1 MDPELIMAILR
12 MLNPKGQADKADYNR
27 LFDPMIGALS
37 GSLGGSGMGASGKT
51 QQQIELETMPTFALY
66 ENPDY
71 YGPGSIETMIANSV
85 RQDTP
90 PLQIK
95 QQILEQISSDP
106 KYLNAADEVSGDL
119 IGLANKL
126 TGEWQNFKVA
136 SMNNQ
141 AASSKMFAEA
151 GLSDPSEQYD
161 PTQQYSDAF
170 AKLDS
175 KFAKESKDFQAKRGY
190 NNPAKMYAQ
199 NGGLTGGQS
208 SGATLSNI
216 PKSTPK
222 EYVDTADKT
231 MSEAQKEFIAA
242 TQAFEKFK
250 KANPDNFDL
259 EYQSL
264 QDRVNNAQKNY
275 SGKAVDMAGFTGAS
289 EVNPRLPVV
298 SSPDTVKKNPPT
310 MPKAVGTLEGQAKY
324 QNLVRDTMMK
334 AIAQRNMQTGKTPFM
349 DQITQRAIYLKMAGG

>member
-1 MDPELIMAILR
+1 MAILR
-12 MLNPKGQADKADYNR
+12 MLNPKGQLNQADYNR

-37 GSLGGSGMGASGKT
+37 GSLGNSGMGASGKT
-51 QQQIELETMPTFALY
+51 QEQIEFETMPTFALY

-85 RQDTP
+85 RQNTP

-95 QQILEQISSDP
+95 QQILEQLNSDP
-106 KYLNAADEVSGDL
+106 KYLNASDEVSGDL
-119 IGLANKL
+119 ISLANKL
-126 TGEWQNFKVA
+126 SGEWQDFKVA

-141 AASSKMFAEA
+141 ASSSKMFADA

-161 PTQQYSDAF
+161 PREQYADAF
-170 AKLDS
+170 ANLDN

-199 NGGLTGGQS
+199 NGGLTGGQYIDNP
-208 SGATLSNI
+208 SGAALSEI
-216 PKSTPK
+216 PESTPK

-231 MSEAQKEFIAA
+231 MSEAQKEFVAA
-242 TQAFEKFK
+242 TEAFDKFK
-250 KANPDNFDL
+250 KENPDTIDL

-264 QDRVNNAQKNY
+264 LDRVNNARKNY

-289 EVNPRLPVV
+289 KVNPRLPVV
-298 SSPDTVKKNPPT
+298 SSPKTVKKNPPT
-310 MPKAVGTLEGQAKY
+310 MPKAVGTLEGQTKY

>member
-37 GSLGGSGMGASGKT
+37 GSLGNSGIGASGKT
-51 QQQIELETMPTFALY
+51 QEQIEFETMPTFALY

-71 YGPGSIETMIANSV
+71 YGPGSMETMIANSV
-85 RQDTP
+85 RQNTP

-95 QQILEQISSDP
+95 QQIFEQLNSNPNSSNQTSD
-106 KYLNAADEVSGDL
+106 DL
-119 IGLANKL
+119 ISLANKL
-126 TGEWQNFKVA
+126 TGEWQDFKVA

-141 AASSKMFAEA
+141 ASSSKMFADA
-151 GLSDPSEQYD
+151 GLSDPSQQYD
-161 PTQQYSDAF
+161 PREQYADSF
-170 AKLDS
+170 ANLDS
-175 KFAKESKDFQAKRGY
+175 KFAKESKDFQAKTRY

-208 SGATLSNI
+208 SGAVLSKI

-231 MSEAQKEFIAA
+231 MSEAQKEFVAA
-242 TQAFEKFK
+242 TQAFDKFK
-250 KANPDNFDL
+250 KENPDTFDL

-289 EVNPRLPVV
+289 EVNLGLPVV
-298 SSPDTVKKNPPT
+298 SSPNTVKKNPPT
-310 MPKAVGTLEGQAKY
+310 MPAKVGSSEGQTKY

-334 AIAQRNMQTGKTPFM
+334 AIAQRNIQTGKSPFM

>member
-37 GSLGGSGMGASGKT
+37 GSLGNSGMGASGKT
-51 QQQIELETMPTFALY
+51 QEQIEFETMPTFALY

-71 YGPGSIETMIANSV
+71 YSPGSIETMIANSV
-85 RQDTP
+85 RENTP

-95 QQILEQISSDP
+95 QQIFEQLQNNPDSSNQTSD
-106 KYLNAADEVSGDL
+106 DL
-119 IGLANKL
+119 ISLANKL
-126 TGEWQNFKVA
+126 TSEWQDFKVA

-141 AASSKMFAEA
+141 ASSSKMFADA
-151 GLSDPSEQYD
+151 GLSDPSQQYD
-161 PTQQYSDAF
+161 PREQYADAF
-170 AKLDS
+170 ANLDS
-175 KFAKESKDFQAKRGY
+175 KFAKESKDFQAKRKY

-199 NGGLTGGQS
+199 NGGLTGGQT
-208 SGATLSNI
+208 SGTVLGNI

-222 EYVDTADKT
+222 EYTDTANKT

-242 TQAFEKFK
+242 TQAFDKFK
-250 KANPDNFDL
+250 KENPDTIDL

-264 QDRVNNAQKNY
+264 QDRVNNARKNY

-289 EVNPRLPVV
+289 RVDSSLPIV
-298 SSPDTVKKNPPT
+298 SSPDAVKKNPPT
-310 MPKAVGTLEGQAKY
+310 MSAAVGSLEGQTKY

-334 AIAQRNMQTGKTPFM
+334 AIAQRNAQTGKSPFM

>member
-37 GSLGGSGMGASGKT
+37 GSLGNSGMGASGKT
-51 QQQIELETMPTFALY
+51 QEQIEFETMPTFALY

-71 YGPGSIETMIANSV
+71 YGPGSMETMIANSV
-85 RQDTP
+85 RQNTP

-95 QQILEQISSDP
+95 QQIFEQLSSNPNSSNQTSD
-106 KYLNAADEVSGDL
+106 DL
-119 IGLANKL
+119 ISLANKL
-126 TGEWQNFKVA
+126 TGEWQDFKVA

-141 AASSKMFAEA
+141 ASSSKMFADA
-151 GLSDPSEQYD
+151 GLSDPSQQYD
-161 PTQQYSDAF
+161 PREQYADAF
-170 AKLDS
+170 TNLDK

-208 SGATLSNI
+208 SGAALSKI

-231 MSEAQKEFIAA
+231 MSEAQKEFVAA
-242 TQAFEKFK
+242 TQAFDKFK
-250 KANPDNFDL
+250 KENPDTIDL

-264 QDRVNNAQKNY
+264 QDRVNNARKNY
-275 SGKAVDMAGFTGAS
+275 SEKAVDMAGFTGAS
-289 EVNPRLPVV
+289 EVNPSLPVV
-298 SSPDTVKKNPPT
+298 SSPKKVKKNPPT
-310 MPKAVGTLEGQAKY
+310 MPAAVGSLEGQTKY

-334 AIAQRNMQTGKTPFM
+334 AIAQRNIQTGKTPFM